1 MREQAAKLFEE
12 RVCEMEIKKQIR
24 ELQDELINL
33 RRDFHM
39 HPELGFEEFRT
50 NKVVS
55 EYLTGCGLEVE
66 TVAKTGVVALLRGG
80 LPGPTVMLRADMD
93 GLPVREE
100 NEVPYKSLN
109 EGKMHACG
117 HDGHMAMLLVAA
129 KILSGMRQD
138 IAGNIKF
145 VFQPNEE
152 DAGAR
157 IMINE
162 GVMENPKVEA
172 VFGIHL
178 WTPLKSGQLGIA
190 GGAVMAAHENFQLKI
205 KGKGGHSGT
214 PQTAIDPILTAA
226 GVIQAVQMIQT
237 REIDVLKPTLIIF
250 GKIQGGT
257 APNIIPASVEI
268 EGSIRYLY
276 DGNDD
281 SEEQPKRRLERVI
294 QRTCEAYRAD
304 YELKFIPS
312 NPPLI
317 NDEALADMVRR
328 VGEQIVGSER
338 IAPYVC
344 MPGED
349 FAEFQREAP
358 GVFYFIGVGDKE
370 KETEYP
376 HHHPRFN
383 IDEDML
389 GLGVEMHVRT
399 ALNYLTKR
407 NN

>member
-1 MREQAAKLFEE
+1 
-12 RVCEMEIKKQIR
+12 MELKKQISQ
-24 ELQDELINL
+24 LQSELINL
-33 RRDFHM
+33 RRDFHK
-39 HPELGFEEFRT
+39 HPELGFAEYRT
-50 NKVVS
+50 NQVVS
-55 EYLTGCGLEVE
+55 EYLETCGLEVR
-66 TVAKTGVVALLRGG
+66 TIAKTGVVALLKGAK
-80 LPGPTVMLRADMD
+80 PGPTVMLRADMD
-93 GLPVREE
+93 ALPVQEE
-100 NEVPYKSLN
+100 NDVPYKSIF

-117 HDGHMAMLLVAA
+117 HDGHMAVLLVAA
-129 KILSGMRQD
+129 KILAGKQKE

-162 GVMENPKVEA
+162 GVMENPKVDA

-178 WTPLKSGQLGIA
+178 WSPLSSGKLGIS
-190 GGAVMAAHENFQLKI
+190 GGAVMAAHENFCLKI

-214 PQTAIDPILTAA
+214 PQTAIDPILAA
-226 GVIQAVQMIQT
+226 ASVIQAVQVIQT

-250 GKIQGGT
+250 GKIHAGT
-257 APNIIPASVEI
+257 APNIIPSSVDI

-276 DGNDD
+276 DGSDQ

-294 QRTCEAYRAD
+294 QKTCEAYRAD

-317 NDEALADMVRR
+317 NNDDLAVMVRT
-328 VGEQIVGSER
+328 VAEQIVSKDK
-338 IAPYVC
+338 IVPYVC

-349 FAEFQREAP
+349 FAEFEQEAP
-358 GVFYFIGVGDKE
+358 GVFYFIGMGDRV
-370 KETEYP
+370 KETDYP

-383 IDEDML
+383 IDEEVL
-389 GLGVEMHVRT
+389 SLGVEMHVRT
-399 ALNYLTKR
+399 ALHYLANR
-407 NN
+407 

>member
-1 MREQAAKLFEE
+1 
-12 RVCEMEIKKQIR
+12 MELEKQISQLQS
-24 ELQDELINL
+24 ELVNL
-33 RRDFHM
+33 RRDFHK
-39 HPELGFEEFRT
+39 HPELGFAEYRT
-50 NKVVS
+50 NQVVS
-55 EYLTGCGLEVE
+55 EYLEKCGLEVR
-66 TVAKTGVVALLRGG
+66 TIAKTGVVALLKGAK
-80 LPGPTVMLRADMD
+80 PGPTVMLRADMD
-93 GLPVREE
+93 ALPVQEE
-100 NEVPYKSLN
+100 NDVAYKSIY

-129 KILSGMRQD
+129 KILAGKQKE

-162 GVMENPKVEA
+162 GVMENPKVDA

-178 WTPLKSGQLGIA
+178 WSPLSSGKMGIS
-190 GGAVMAAHENFQLKI
+190 GGAVMAAHENFCLKI

-214 PQTAIDPILTAA
+214 PQTAIDPILAA
-226 GVIQAVQMIQT
+226 ASVIQAVQVIQT

-250 GKIQGGT
+250 GKIHAGT
-257 APNIIPASVEI
+257 APNIIPSSVDI

-276 DGNDD
+276 DGGDQ

-294 QRTCEAYRAD
+294 QKTCEAYRTD

-317 NDEALADMVRR
+317 NNDDLAVMVRT
-328 VGEQIVGSER
+328 VAEQIVGKDK

-349 FAEFQREAP
+349 FAEFEQEAP
-358 GVFYFIGVGDKE
+358 GVFYFIGMGDRS
-370 KETEYP
+370 KETDYP

-383 IDEDML
+383 IDEDVL
-389 GLGVEMHVRT
+389 SLGVEMHVRT
-399 ALNYLTKR
+399 ALHYLANR
-407 NN
+407 